1 MILWHY
7 VPMATAQQLNAYFED
22 WLGASARSEQEIIH
36 VVEAGLPL
44 KIVPRLIQRG
54 LSRDEVFQIIINP
67 RTLKHRRSKRQP
79 LSKEESE
86 RVIRAVR
93 ILARA
98 EAVIGG
104 LDAALRWLRAPKK
117 RFAGR
122 PPLEMPS
129 PETPGPMVDHML
141 LQV

>member
-36 VVEAGLPL
+36 LVEAGLPL

-54 LSRDEVFQIIINP
+54 LSR

-86 RVIRAVR
+86 RVVRAVR

-98 EAVIGG
+98 EAVMGG

-117 RFAGR
+117 RFDRR
-122 PPLEMPS
+122 PPLEMLS
-129 PETPGPMVDHML
+129 TETGGRMVEQML
-141 LQV
+141 VQIDEGMFA

>member
-22 WLGASARSEQEIIH
+22 WLGASARSEQEII
-36 VVEAGLPL
+36 
-44 KIVPRLIQRG
+44 PRLIQRG

-86 RVIRAVR
+86 RVVRAVR
-93 ILARA
+93 IMALAQ
-98 EAVIGG
+98 AVLG
-104 LDAALRWLRAPKK
+104 DHDTALRWLRA
-117 RFAGR
+117 
-122 PPLEMPS
+122 
-129 PETPGPMVDHML
+129 
-141 LQV
+141 